1 MCIRD
6 SHNVVRLME
15 RFPAF
20 HFVQSQAQL
29 YEFVRRDYPAL
40 FQEIA
45 GCVAEGRWEPVGGM
59 WVEADCNVTGPESL
73 ARQFLLGTGYFR
85 QHFGDRG
92 ETPVLWLPDVFGF
105 PWSLPQLAREAGQ
118 RYFFSTK
125 MGWSQ
130 YNRFPYDSFWWQGLD
145 GSRLLAHFSP
155 SREGEYSFAGT
166 YNALATPETVLN
178 TWGDFQQKDWGR
190 PGEAPPLL
198 LWVMPNELRMLA
210 RVRGVTRGGRAP
222 HPAKQREL
230 ERIARRHTHASLL
243 ALLLQ
248 AAEIDRMIKG
258 LNPHDPWDALAELAL
273 QIRNDFRR
281 YACGHP
287 ALHISGGLVL
297 VTPHYPLYQAAQEAG
312 RAEDDA
318 KARPGKDACPFLGR
332 LLPWSDVLR
341 AHEWALRLAGQRQ
354 AGQAI
359 GDQVDPQDL
368 QRQEGQGP
376 ALIHI

>member
-1 MCIRD
+1 MGTGQLVQIDPPTRELLALGRVALGVAAALPEREPARGHLMTTLDEAFKVLDTRD
-6 SHNVVRLME
+6 PLGDAFYTSVPAALEVLRSGIDRSGAPLEVEVWAAGHAHIDVAWLWTLDQTRLKAGRTFHNVVRLME

-145 GSRLLAHFSP
+145 LS
-155 SREGEYSFAGT
+155 
-166 YNALATPETVLN
+166 
-178 TWGDFQQKDWGR
+178 
-190 PGEAPPLL
+190 
-198 LWVMPNELRMLA
+198 
-210 RVRGVTRGGRAP
+210 
-222 HPAKQREL
+222 
-230 ERIARRHTHASLL
+230 
-243 ALLLQ
+243 
-248 AAEIDRMIKG
+248 
-258 LNPHDPWDALAELAL
+258 
-273 QIRNDFRR
+273 
-281 YACGHP
+281 
-287 ALHISGGLVL
+287 
-297 VTPHYPLYQAAQEAG
+297 
-312 RAEDDA
+312 
-318 KARPGKDACPFLGR
+318 
-332 LLPWSDVLR
+332 
-341 AHEWALRLAGQRQ
+341 
-354 AGQAI
+354 
-359 GDQVDPQDL
+359 
-368 QRQEGQGP
+368 
-376 ALIHI
+376 LIHL